1 MADEII
7 RPDGSI
13 LKPIKMG
20 EFMGLMNILLKIMGK
35 TFAFMFY
42 STENRNCLCYGR

>member
-13 LKPIKMG
+13 LKLIKMG
-20 EFMGLMNILLKIMGK
+20 EFMGLTDKQLAAIQDSVRFNAYDGMG
-35 TFAFMFY
+35 AM
-42 STENRNCLCYGR
+42 